1 MRNWKRLFYYL
12 IINVFVS
19 ACTVVTVL
27 TIWEYTHP
35 EAPLLSQI
43 IPIAQITPLSPRSLF
58 PSFETETVTSTPSPT
73 PEQVSENPS
82 ELPLDETPYS
92 EIEYKVQ
99 LGDTLGEIAVK
110 FDTTVAEIMAINEIV
125 NPDQLEVGQVL
136 IIRRPLISLAT
147 PTGLP
152 TDGSKTAVPT
162 TSITSTPGPL
172 TGDAQVIIDG
182 VFGAGDLD
190 SERVFLIRA
199 GPGEISLA
207 GWQLVAESGETF
219 TFPQITLY
227 ESGALYV
234 YTKAGLNSAVAAYW
248 ELDHPVW
255 ASGQTII
262 LRDDQGQVQASYQIP

>member
-1 MRNWKRLFYYL
+1 MRKWKRLFYYL

-35 EAPLLSQI
+35 QMPLLSQF
-43 IPIAQITPLSPRSLF
+43 IPIAQITPLSPRALF
-58 PSFETETVTSTPSPT
+58 PGFETQEMTSTPSPT
-73 PEQVSENPS
+73 PTEVTE
-82 ELPLDETPYS
+82 ELSNLTLTDIPQS

-99 LGDTLGEIAVK
+99 AGDTLGAIAVK
-110 FDTTVAEIMAINEIV
+110 FDITVAEIMAVNEIV
-125 NPDQLEVGQVL
+125 NPDQLEVGRVL
-136 IIRRPLISLAT
+136 IIRRPLVSIPTHT
-147 PTGLP
+147 PLP
-152 TDGSKTAVPT
+152 TNEAETAIPLT
-162 TSITSTPGPL
+162 PATSTPPPL
-172 TGDAQVIIDG
+172 TGETQVIIDG
-182 VFGAGDLD
+182 VFGTGDLD
-190 SERVFLIRA
+190 SERVFLIRV

-207 GWQLVAESGETF
+207 NWQLVTESGETF

-255 ASGQTII
+255 ASGETII
-262 LRDDQGQVQASYQIP
+262 LRDEQGQIHTSFQIP